1 MNSCTFLSR
10 PRHSQQQIAAAQAN
24 AAASTAHAL
33 QTEAAAAHSARVAV
47 DLRAELSEARR
58 AADIEVAQMREA
70 HAQLAAE
77 LDKCRAETEPLR
89 VALRA
94 MNTTSD
100 CTHFDPC
107 LIQFSILSGTW

>member
-1 MNSCTFLSR
+1 
-10 PRHSQQQIAAAQAN
+10 
-24 AAASTAHAL
+24 
-33 QTEAAAAHSARVAV
+33 
-47 DLRAELSEARR
+47 
-58 AADIEVAQMREA
+58 
-70 HAQLAAE
+70 
-77 LDKCRAETEPLR
+77 LR

>member
-10 PRHSQQQIAAAQAN
+10 PCHSQQQIAAAQAN

-33 QTEAAAAHSARVAV
+33 QTETAAAHSARVAV

-58 AADIEVAQMREA
+58 AVDAEVAQMREA

-89 VALRA
+89 VALHCCA
-94 MNTTSD
+94 
-100 CTHFDPC
+100 
-107 LIQFSILSGTW
+107 LSEPFPTGHEYDF